1 MENLNSVIFYNIEE
15 AIKTY
20 RMYAQNQLKIN
31 QLKITIDQWLV
42 LKCLKE
48 NPKATQIELAEK
60 VFKDNASI
68 TRIVD
73 LLVKANF
80 LQREINPND
89 RRKLNLK
96 ITGSGEKILDDVYK
110 IVLKNRAKALEGIS
124 SEEIETVNTIL
135 KKISSNCKKIIL
147 LTFF

>member
-48 NPKATQIELAEK
+48 NPKSTQIELAEK

-68 TRIVD
+68 TRIID
-73 LLVKANF
+73 LLVKADF
-80 LQREINPND
+80 LHRETNPKD
-89 RRKLNLK
+89 RRKTILK
-96 ITGSGEKILDDVYK
+96 ITQSGQKILAAVYK
-110 IVLKNRAKALEGIS
+110 IILKNREKALENIS
-124 SEEIETVNTIL
+124 LEEIKTVNTIL
-135 KKISSNCKKIIL
+135 KKISFNCKK
-147 LTFF
+147 

>member
-31 QLKITIDQWLV
+31 GLKITIDQWLV

-48 NPKATQIELAEK
+48 NPNTTQVELAEK

-68 TRIVD
+68 TRIID
-73 LLVKANF
+73 LLVKANY
-80 LQREINPND
+80 LERTINQTD
-89 RRKLNLK
+89 RRKFDLK
-96 ITGSGEKILDDVYK
+96 ITISGEKTLEDVYK
-110 IVLKNRAKALEGIS
+110 IVLKNRSKALENIS
-124 SEEIETVNTIL
+124 IEEIETVSSIL
-135 KKISSNCKKIIL
+135 KKISFNCKK
-147 LTFF
+147 

>member
-68 TRIVD
+68 TRIIE
-73 LLVKANF
+73 LLVKADF
-80 LQREINPND
+80 MQREVNKTD
-89 RRKLNLK
+89 RRKFDLK
-96 ITGSGEKILDDVYK
+96 ITISGEKILDDVYK
-110 IVLKNRAKALEGIS
+110 IVLKNRAKALDGIS
-124 SEEIETVNTIL
+124 AEEIETVNTIL
-135 KKISSNCKKIIL
+135 KKISTNCKKSIP
-147 LTFF
+147 

>member
-31 QLKITIDQWLV
+31 HLKITIDQWLV

-48 NPKATQIELAEK
+48 NPKSTQIELAEK

-68 TRIVD
+68 TRIID
-73 LLVKANF
+73 LLVKAGF
-80 LQREINPND
+80 LHREINPKD
-89 RRKLNLK
+89 RRKTILK
-96 ITGSGEKILDDVYK
+96 ITQSGQKILDDVYK
-110 IVLKNRAKALEGIS
+110 IVLKNRAKALENIS
-124 SEEIETVNTIL
+124 PEEIETVNTVL
-135 KKISSNCKKIIL
+135 KKISFNCKK
-147 LTFF
+147 

>member
-31 QLKITIDQWLV
+31 HLKITIDQWLV

-48 NPKATQIELAEK
+48 NPNSSQIELAEK

-68 TRIVD
+68 TRIIE
-73 LLVKANF
+73 LLVRANF
-80 LQREINPND
+80 LQRQVNQSD
-89 RRKLNLK
+89 RRKFDLK
-96 ITGSGEKILDDVYK
+96 ITASGEKILDDVYE
-110 IVLKNRAKALEGIS
+110 IVLKNRAKALENITA
-124 SEEIETVNTIL
+124 EEIETVNAVL
-135 KKISSNCKKIIL
+135 KKISTNCKK
-147 LTFF
+147 

>member
-1 MENLNSVIFYNIEE
+1 MENLSSVIFYNIEE

-31 QLKITIDQWLV
+31 DLKITIDQWLV

-48 NPKATQIELAEK
+48 NPNATQIELAEK

-68 TRIVD
+68 TRIVE

-80 LQREINPND
+80 LQREINQND
-89 RRKLNLK
+89 RRKMNLK
-96 ITGSGEKILDDVYK
+96 ITASGEKILEDVYK
-110 IVLKNRAKALEGIS
+110 IVLKNRAKALEGITA
-124 SEEIETVNTIL
+124 EEIETVNAIL
-135 KKISSNCKKIIL
+135 KKISSNCKK
-147 LTFF
+147 